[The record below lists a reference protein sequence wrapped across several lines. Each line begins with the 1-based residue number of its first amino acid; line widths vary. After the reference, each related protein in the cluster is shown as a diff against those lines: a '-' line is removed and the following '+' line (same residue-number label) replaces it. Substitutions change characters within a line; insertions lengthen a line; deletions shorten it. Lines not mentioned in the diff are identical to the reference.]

1 MKRQDIGWLIAAV
14 GSALVALLMLRR
26 RDTLIQSV
34 PDFVEERI
42 VLPMGDFVREGFGSR
57 ADDAS
62 PEPQERLTRKVGRNR
77 KISVYGKLYGPLE
90 SELIGQQVEVEERD
104 GRLIVWAGGAEVG
117 DFERQS

>member
-1 MKRQDIGWLIAAV
+1 MKRKDLGWVLAAV

-42 VLPMGDFVREGFGSR
+42 VLPMGNLVRDGSAAR
-57 ADDAS
+57 ADEDTEA
-62 PEPQERLTRKVGRNR
+62 PERLTRKVGRNR

-90 SELIGQQVEVEERD
+90 AELIGQQVEVEERD
-104 GRLIVWAGGAEVG
+104 GRFIVWAGGAEVG